1 MYLCFILTSELAKGL
16 KKKIKHKESMDF
28 IIKLLLNNLRRSA
41 CVGMFMLS
49 SLTVFSQ
56 RVALKTNALYW
67 ATASA
72 NIGLELRV
80 SRHVTFDID
89 AIYHE
94 FYWLYKIDTRAEIL
108 TPEVRYWFSARPQA
122 HHYIGIMGL
131 AANYK
136 FILKNFD
143 HHIGDAYGVGLTYGY
158 SFPLSRH
165 WSLETSVG
173 AGLGYRRE
181 KNYDSRFD
189 PEPERNN
196 YNKWQFMPMKAGVS
210 FVYIIK

>member
-1 MYLCFILTSELAKGL
+1 MLNGMRRSVCLG
-16 KKKIKHKESMDF
+16 
-28 IIKLLLNNLRRSA
+28 LLL
-41 CVGMFMLS
+41 LS

-67 ATASA
+67 AAASP
-72 NIGLELRV
+72 NLGLELRV
-80 SRHVTFDID
+80 NRHVTFDID
-89 AIYHE
+89 ATFHRLK
-94 FYWLYKIDTRAEIL
+94 WKDKLDTRAEIL

-122 HHYIGIMGL
+122 RHYLGIMGL
-131 AANYK
+131 AANYI
-136 FILKNFD
+136 FIIKQD

-165 WSLETSVG
+165 WSLETSIG
-173 AGLGYRRE
+173 AGYGYRRE
-181 KNYDSRFD
+181 KNYDSQSE